1 MLQKNIKFSDIY
13 KESPLLLYKLT
24 DYCMK
29 TNNDQR
35 FTNSKK
41 SVIMGIS

>member
-1 MLQKNIKFSDIY
+1 MKFGDIY
-13 KESPLLLYKLT
+13 KEDSLLLYKLT
-24 DYCMK
+24 DYCLK